1 MQDFIPHP
9 FSKPLYVMA
18 KPSGAACN
26 LACDYCYYLDKSLL
40 YPENKTEMSL
50 GTLERYIRQYIDAQT
65 GSEVIFTW
73 HGGEALLRPISFY
86 QKALELQELYGRQ
99 KGVSVINTLQTNGT
113 LLTDEWCEFFR
124 ANGFLVGISLDGPE
138 AYHDAFR
145 RNKAGAPSFDRV
157 VRGVRLLQKHGV
169 EFNILAVVNSLNAED
184 PIGFYRFFKELGCK
198 YIQFAP
204 IVERRDSFSLVSVLR
219 KDLEVT
225 KQTVPPEQWG
235 DFLIGLFDEWVRRD
249 VGEVFVQIFDS
260 TLANW
265 AGETPGLCT
274 LTKYCGH
281 AGVMEYNGDLYSCD
295 HFVFPEFYL
304 GNIYEQSISEMMESG
319 RQYRFGRDKYDT
331 LPRRC
336 RECEYLFACWG
347 ECPKNRFAVTEDGE
361 PGLNYLCEGY
371 FRFFR
376 HVAPYMDWMKKALL
390 EGKAPAGIMNALRKG
405 RVPGV

>member
-169 EFNILAVVNSLNAED
+169 EFNILAVVNRLNAED

>member
-9 FSKPLYVMA
+9 FSKPLYVMT

-86 QKALELQELYGRQ
+86 QKALELQEHYGRQ

-157 VRGVRLLQKHGV
+157 VRGVRLFQKHGV

-204 IVERRDSFSLVSVLR
+204 IVERRDSISLVSVLR

-225 KQTVPPEQWG
+225 KQTVHPEQWG

-265 AGETPGLCT
+265 VGETPGLCT

-347 ECPKNRFAVTEDGE
+347 ECPKNRFAVTEDGD

-376 HVAPYMDWMKKALL
+376 YVAPYMDWMKKALL

>member
-40 YPENKTEMSL
+40 YPEKKTEMSPD
-50 GTLERYIRQYIDAQT
+50 TLERYIRQYINAQT

-86 QKALELQELYGRQ
+86 QRALELQELYGRQ

-124 ANGFLVGISLDGPE
+124 VNGFLVGISLDGPE

-157 VRGVRLLQKHGV
+157 IRGVRLLQKHGV

-184 PIGFYRFFKELGCK
+184 SIGFYRFFKELGCQ

-225 KQTVPPEQWG
+225 KQTVRPEQWG
-235 DFLIGLFDEWVRRD
+235 NFLIGLFDEWIRRD
-249 VGEVFVQIFDS
+249 VGKVFVQIFDS
-260 TLANW
+260 T
-265 AGETPGLCT
+265 
-274 LTKYCGH
+274 
-281 AGVMEYNGDLYSCD
+281 
-295 HFVFPEFYL
+295 
-304 GNIYEQSISEMMESG
+304 
-319 RQYRFGRDKYDT
+319 
-331 LPRRC
+331 
-336 RECEYLFACWG
+336 
-347 ECPKNRFAVTEDGE
+347 
-361 PGLNYLCEGY
+361 
-371 FRFFR
+371 
-376 HVAPYMDWMKKALL
+376 
-390 EGKAPAGIMNALRKG
+390 
-405 RVPGV
+405 

>member
-390 EGKAPAGIMNALRKG
+390 EGKAPAGIMNTLRKG

>member
-225 KQTVPPEQWG
+225 KQTVRPEQWG
-235 DFLIGLFDEWVRRD
+235 NFLIGLFDEWVRRD

-319 RQYRFGRDKYDT
+319 RQYRFGKDKYDT

-361 PGLNYLCEGY
+361 PGLNYLCDGY
-371 FRFFR
+371 FRFFQ

>member
-157 VRGVRLLQKHGV
+157 VRGVRLFQKHGV

-225 KQTVPPEQWG
+225 KQTVRPEQWG

-361 PGLNYLCEGY
+361 PGLNYLCDGY
-371 FRFFR
+371 FRFFQ